1 MHCGRRV
8 LNKSWMTL
16 VYNSLGWYLKSGTTG
31 IRLTLACTT
40 TEDCVK
46 DHVQSPLATG
56 CRTCEH
62 TVSIN
67 IFLSLCWSVGN
78 QLSTSS
84 QVGCTITMVVNW
96 SYKIFGNLYQCFT
109 VFSYLK
115 MVLKWLYISLV
126 AVVQLLE
133 IPKINWRP
141 VVICDCNKRLGL
153 KSWRLSR
160 IKSPSKS
167 SAIFKASVGL

>member
-1 MHCGRRV
+1 MHCGCRV

-167 SAIFKASVGL
+167 SAIFRASVGL